1 MKITD
6 LKGMFA
12 GTKQTKYPTKT
23 TINMAACGRTE
34 AAGKT
39 LVIGMAVIAVLVLLV
54 VKFCVFD
61 QYARLSRAEAD
72 YNSVY
77 QKNQE
82 LADRVSDYDEV
93 MLEYRAYS
101 MSFIS
106 DKNDENFVGVDR
118 KEVLDLIETVMMK
131 RGQVL
136 NIEIYENTAK
146 VSMRGMNLE
155 EISEMIRS
163 LKNSPVVS
171 EAQLNIAKTDE
182 NKPAS
187 VLSFSVTIYLQQE
200 QEAEQ

>member
-1 MKITD
+1 MKLTD

-34 AAGKT
+34 VAGRT
-39 LVIGMAVIAVLVLLV
+39 LVIGMAVIAVLVLLM

>member
-1 MKITD
+1 MKLTD

-118 KEVLDLIETVMMK
+118 KEVLDLIEIVMMK

-136 NIEIYENTAK
+136 SIEIYENTAK
-146 VSMRGMNLE
+146 VSMKGMNLE

-200 QEAEQ
+200 QEAE

>member
-1 MKITD
+1 
-6 LKGMFA
+6 MFA

-39 LVIGMAVIAVLVLLV
+39 LVIGMAVIAVLVLLM

-118 KEVLDLIETVMMK
+118 KDVLDLIETVMMK
-131 RGQVL
+131 RGQVVS
-136 NIEIYENTAK
+136 IEIYDDTAK
-146 VSMRGMNLE
+146 VSMKGMNLK
-155 EISEMIRS
+155 EISAMIKS
-163 LKNSPVVS
+163 LKTSPIVS
-171 EAQLNIAKTDE
+171 DAQLNIAQTDE
-182 NKPAS
+182 NREAS

-200 QEAEQ
+200 QEAE

>member
-1 MKITD
+1 MKLTD

-61 QYARLSRAEAD
+61 QYARLSRAEVD

-136 NIEIYENTAK
+136 SIEIYENTAK
-146 VSMRGMNLE
+146 VSMKGMNLE

-200 QEAEQ
+200 QGAE

>member
-34 AAGKT
+34 AAGRT
-39 LVIGMAVIAVLVLLV
+39 LVIGMAVIAVLVLLM

-131 RGQVL
+131 RGQVVSV
-136 NIEIYENTAK
+136 EIYDDTAK
-146 VSMRGMNLE
+146 VSMKGMNLK
-155 EISEMIRS
+155 EISAMIKS
-163 LKNSPVVS
+163 LKTSPVVS
-171 EAQLNIAKTDE
+171 DAQLNIAQTDE
-182 NKPAS
+182 NREAS

-200 QEAEQ
+200 QEAE

>member
-6 LKGMFA
+6 LKDMLA

-34 AAGKT
+34 VAGRT
-39 LVIGMAVIAVLVLLV
+39 FVIGMAVIAVLVLLM

-82 LADRVSDYDEV
+82 LTEKVKNYDDII
-93 MLEYRAYS
+93 LEYRACS

-106 DKNDENFVGVDR
+106 DENDENFVGVDR
-118 KEVLDLIETVMMK
+118 KDVLDLIETVMMK
-131 RGQVL
+131 RGQVVSV
-136 NIEIYENTAK
+136 EIYDDTAK
-146 VSMRGMNLE
+146 VSMKGMNLK
-155 EISEMIRS
+155 EISAMIKS
-163 LKNSPVVS
+163 LKTSPVVS
-171 EAQLNIAKTDE
+171 DAQLNIAQTDE
-182 NKPAS
+182 NREAS

-200 QEAEQ
+200 QEAE